1 MTSDIA
7 TVRQHVNCRARS
19 SWTTATVLALGV
31 LFSAYLAS
39 VRAHDSVAEVEAG
52 FQQRNRY
59 VQLTNETAGD
69 FTLLDPDGQEFR
81 LSDYR
86 GKVIILNF
94 LYSRCKEQCPQQSA
108 KLAIVQR
115 QLVKT
120 GLASEVRFVTVATDT
135 ENAAG
140 TAESLREQESRYG
153 IAPVNWSFLHGGP
166 GRESAGLRLAAEYGI
181 KFETTADGEQMHVSR
196 HPLDRSRWAIAR
208 ALPWAEIRSG
218 RSDRACGFTRGA
230 GPSRRE
236 ERLPRARVDAKA
248 LDRIARW
255 CCKPRAIFLG
265 CARVLSAATR
275 HATSNRGAK
284 RHLHSRGQA
293 LMTSPAN
300 EAFVASLIARPGLRC
315 RPALPCVQCCGQSA
329 LGKRALAALHRVE

>member
-181 KFETTADGEQMHVSR
+181 KIETTVDDEQMHVVVTY
-196 HPLDRSRWAIAR
+196 LIDRDGQ
-208 ALPWAEIRSG
+208 L
-218 RSDRACGFTRGA
+218 
-230 GPSRRE
+230 
-236 ERLPRARVDAKA
+236 RARYHGLKFDPVDLTVHAA
-248 LDRIARW
+248 LLAAPAHHEGKKDS
-255 CCKPRAIFLG
+255 
-265 CARVLSAATR
+265 RVLVLMQK
-275 HATSNRGAK
+275 HWI
-284 RHLHSRGQA
+284 A
-293 LMTSPAN
+293 LLGG
-300 EAFVASLIARPGLRC
+300 VASLVLFSW
-315 RPALPCVQCCGQSA
+315 VA
-329 LGKRALAALHRVE
+329 LGFFRQRRNTQRQIAARSGTCTAEGKRS

>member
-7 TVRQHVNCRARS
+7 PVSQHVNCRARS
-19 SWTTATVLALGV
+19 SWTRATVLALGV

-52 FQQRNRY
+52 FQERNRY
-59 VQLTNETAGD
+59 VQLTNETARD

-86 GKVIILNF
+86 GKVMILNF
-94 LYSRCKEQCPQQSA
+94 LYSRCNEQCPQQSA
-108 KLAIVQR
+108 KLEIVQR

-153 IAPVNWSFLHGGP
+153 IDPVNWSFLHGGP

-181 KFETTADGEQMHVSR
+181 KIETTVDGERMHGVVTY
-196 HPLDRSRWAIAR
+196 LIDRDGQ
-208 ALPWAEIRSG
+208 L
-218 RSDRACGFTRGA
+218 
-230 GPSRRE
+230 
-236 ERLPRARVDAKA
+236 RARYQGLKFDPVDLTVHAA
-248 LDRIARW
+248 LLAAPPHHEGKKDS
-255 CCKPRAIFLG
+255 
-265 CARVLSAATR
+265 RVL
-275 HATSNRGAK
+275 
-284 RHLHSRGQA
+284 A
-293 LMTSPAN
+293 LMQEHWIALLSG
-300 EAFVASLIARPGLRC
+300 VASL
-315 RPALPCVQCCGQSA
+315 ALFSWVA
-329 LGKRALAALHRVE
+329 LGFFRQRRDTPRQIAARSGTCTVEGKRS